1 MKTNISFVKVVH
13 INVQLVELL
22 NFVIFVPQI
31 LTETDT
37 LEMLLL
43 TIVTVLMD
51 GSITVLPYV
60 FNVLTDVSLVSL
72 MLLLVPLNQMVVTLT
87 ETLLQLVHVILDIM
101 KKTVNVKNVDI
112 HVKPVIMQILALH
125 VKNLREQEIIV
136 NAQTKNTMTEQ

>member
-87 ETLLQLVHVILDIM
+87 ETLLQHVHVILDIM
-101 KKTVNVKNVDI
+101 KMVT
-112 HVKPVIMQILALH
+112 
-125 VKNLREQEIIV
+125 
-136 NAQTKNTMTEQ
+136 